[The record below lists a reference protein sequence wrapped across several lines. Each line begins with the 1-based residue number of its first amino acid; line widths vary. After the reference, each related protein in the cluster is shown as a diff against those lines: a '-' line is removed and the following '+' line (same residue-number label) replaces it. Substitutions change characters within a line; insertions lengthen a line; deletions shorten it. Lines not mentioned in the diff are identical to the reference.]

1 MIVRALRVQRTF
13 FKLPSKGFSHH
24 ESTQK
29 GGLADQVQWSA
40 NPSEALP
47 LGEVRHPMDAIVINL
62 PVNVEEGRAILTIL
76 LLLLKVLGAALVVI
90 TNAIG
95 LRRRLRQRETER

>member
-1 MIVRALRVQRTF
+1 
-13 FKLPSKGFSHH
+13 
-24 ESTQK
+24 
-29 GGLADQVQWSA
+29 
-40 NPSEALP
+40 
-47 LGEVRHPMDAIVINL
+47 MDAIVINL